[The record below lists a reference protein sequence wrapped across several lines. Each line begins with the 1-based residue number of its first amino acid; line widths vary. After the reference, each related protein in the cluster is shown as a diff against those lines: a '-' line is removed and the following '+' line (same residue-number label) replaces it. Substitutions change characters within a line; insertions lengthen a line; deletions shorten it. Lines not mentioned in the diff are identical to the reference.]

1 MLDEIDL
8 DITDD
13 ELTELALAAEPHDPM
28 DDDAVPFR
36 SLDAEGEPLLPEWY
50 MPASTGRARR
60 DWRSRVAISMCVG
73 LVLISSCGLC
83 ITNGFP
89 ELPW

>member
-13 ELTELALAAEPHDPM
+13 ELTELAMSAEPHDPM
-28 DDDAVPFR
+28 ADDAVPFR
-36 SLDAEGEPLLPEWY
+36 PLEAEGQPLLPDWY
-50 MPASTGRARR
+50 MPASAGRARR
-60 DWRSRVAISMCVG
+60 DWRSRVAISMAIG
-73 LVLISSCGLC
+73 LVLISSCGFC

>member
-8 DITDD
+8 DFTDE
-13 ELTELALAAEPHDPM
+13 ELTELALSAEPHDPM
-28 DDDAVPFR
+28 ADDAVPFR
-36 SLDAEGEPLLPEWY
+36 PIDGEGEPLLPEWY

-60 DWRSRVAISMCVG
+60 DWRSRVAISVAVG

-83 ITNGFP
+83 VTNGFP

>member
-8 DITDD
+8 DITD
-13 ELTELALAAEPHDPM
+13 EELAELAMAAEPHDPM
-28 DDDAVPFR
+28 ADDAVPFR
-36 SLDAEGEPLLPEWY
+36 SIEVEGQPLLPEWY

-60 DWRSRVAISMCVG
+60 DWRSRVAISMAIG
-73 LVLISSCGLC
+73 LVLISSCGFC

>member
-28 DDDAVPFR
+28 ADDAVPFR
-36 SLDAEGEPLLPEWY
+36 PLEAEGQPLLPEWY

-60 DWRSRVAISMCVG
+60 DWRSRVAISMAIG
-73 LVLISSCGLC
+73 LMLISSCGFC

>member
-8 DITDD
+8 DITDE
-13 ELTELALAAEPHDPM
+13 ELTEIALAAQPHDPM
-28 DDDAVPFR
+28 ADDAVPFR

-50 MPASTGRARR
+50 MPVSTGRARR

>member
-1 MLDEIDL
+1 VLDEIDL

-28 DDDAVPFR
+28 ADDAVPFR
-36 SLDAEGEPLLPEWY
+36 PLEAVGQPLLPEWY

-60 DWRSRVAISMCVG
+60 DWRSRVAISMAIG
-73 LVLISSCGLC
+73 LVLISSCGFC